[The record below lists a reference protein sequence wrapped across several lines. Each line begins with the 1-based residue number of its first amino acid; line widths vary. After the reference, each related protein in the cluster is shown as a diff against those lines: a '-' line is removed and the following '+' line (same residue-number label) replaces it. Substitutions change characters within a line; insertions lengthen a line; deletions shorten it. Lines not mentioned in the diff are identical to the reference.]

1 MASDLLP
8 VAAGSMSLFEKPVSQ
23 LGSAQFPAEG
33 SVALLLTEA
42 GLSSGHTLILVALI
56 LLALLWWFPSSW
68 RSPHQ
73 EGKFGTSTSLSFS
86 TRFFLLVLMISP
98 CRQKLY
104 LNVSESNDANLGE
117 LFVWLIAVVV
127 PALDSR
133 MFEKILRAQCVMK
146 YLLQLLRFQ
155 DGH

>member
-8 VAAGSMSLFEKPVSQ
+8 VAAGCMSLFEKQVSQ

>member
-73 EGKFGTSTSLSFS
+73 EGKFGTSTSLSFF

-117 LFVWLIAVVV
+117 LFVKA
-127 PALDSR
+127 DSCGCSC
-133 MFEKILRAQCVMK
+133 LGQ
-146 YLLQLLRFQ
+146 Q
-155 DGH
+155 DV

>member
-1 MASDLLP
+1 
-8 VAAGSMSLFEKPVSQ
+8 
-23 LGSAQFPAEG
+23 
-33 SVALLLTEA
+33 
-42 GLSSGHTLILVALI
+42 
-56 LLALLWWFPSSW
+56 
-68 RSPHQ
+68 
-73 EGKFGTSTSLSFS
+73 
-86 TRFFLLVLMISP
+86 MISP